1 MASQTAAPRKLP
13 RHPTKINNPTQ
24 TTAIDAKQTLHE
36 LGILLLEIWHQ
47 EPFESRLPSSIVT
60 ATGNDARPLT
70 SGSYY
75 QRLAAAIE
83 WLDDTTDPIPEQYDR
98 AASLCI
104 RGVIG
109 GDSRLADWDDMA
121 FWTAMCADVIEPL
134 QRNCRPW
141 QRGGGLG

>member
-24 TTAIDAKQTLHE
+24 TTAIDAKQTLLE

-47 EPFESRLPSSIVT
+47 EPFQSRLPSSIIT
-60 ATGNDARPLT
+60 ATGSDARPLT

-75 QRLAAAIE
+75 QRLAAAIK
-83 WLDDTTDPIPEQYDR
+83 WLDDTTDPMPEQYDR

-104 RGVIG
+104 CGAIG
-109 GDSRLADWDDMA
+109 GGSRLADWDDMA

-134 QRNCRPW
+134 QTNCRPW